1 MGARKGCDDSRKES
15 TWMSRARVTMAM
27 PKLRIAIYGGINDA
41 LTSLL
46 KGLEKPCIKN
56 CKKLALGLISSKYE

>member
-1 MGARKGCDDSRKES
+1 MTSIGARKGYDYSGKES

-27 PKLRIAIYGGINDA
+27 PKLIIATYRGINDA

-46 KGLEKPCIKN
+46 KGLEKPCIK
-56 CKKLALGLISSKYE
+56 KKVDFGVDFL